1 MTISVIVPTKNRP
14 SDLAVAMKSLVEQ
27 TRVPD
32 EILVVDQ
39 SEDRGSE
46 VSVKA
51 VLQAAALKGVRPE
64 MRYVR
69 DPGIQGANAARN
81 VGMRMAK
88 SEIVALIEDDI
99 VLERFALERLLQAY
113 ERYPDLLGMS
123 GAITNYGPPS
133 RAFQLFDRFFTL
145 GAFTDDRQPLY
156 WRCDEYGPDDVV
168 PITQMGGL
176 MTWRATA
183 IVGLAFDETPKAL
196 RLRGEDRDF
205 CFMISGR
212 AGRGRRV
219 FGMAMGARLAHNPSP
234 VGRFRGRLEEL
245 KAVSQHWFYRR
256 HLGRSPV
263 HTLFYAWWNVGLALS
278 AVAAALRRR
287 SLEPVR
293 ALGRGWRHIA
303 RGYLRSAT

>member
-14 SDLAVAMKSLVEQ
+14 HDLALAMQSLVAQ
-27 TRVPD
+27 TRLPD
-32 EILVVDQ
+32 EIIVVDQ
-39 SEDRGSE
+39 SEDGGSE
-46 VSVKA
+46 LSVKA
-51 VLQAAALKGVRPE
+51 LLDAAALKGVRLE
-64 MRYVR
+64 LRYVR
-69 DPGIQGANAARN
+69 DPAIVGANAARN

-113 ERYPDLLGMS
+113 ERYPELLGMS

-133 RAFQLFDRFFTL
+133 RAFRLFDRIFTL

-156 WRCDEYGPDDVV
+156 WGCDDYGADEVV

-176 MTWRATA
+176 MTWRASA
-183 IVGLAFDETPKAL
+183 IVDLAFDETPKAL
-196 RLRGEDRDF
+196 RVRGEDRDF
-205 CFMISGR
+205 CFMTSGR

-256 HLGRSPV
+256 HLSRSPV
-263 HTLFYAWWNVGLALS
+263 HTLLYAWWNVGLVLS
-278 AVAAALRRR
+278 AVVAALRGR